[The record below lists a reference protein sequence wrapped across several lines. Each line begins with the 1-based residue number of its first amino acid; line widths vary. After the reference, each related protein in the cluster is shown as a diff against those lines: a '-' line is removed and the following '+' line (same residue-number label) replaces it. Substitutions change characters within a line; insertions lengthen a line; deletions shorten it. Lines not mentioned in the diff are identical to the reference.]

1 MFLNDMSTIVRF
13 SHIFMNRSLMKSD
26 ITSSENYIL
35 FYLFSKDKV
44 SQDDIAAY
52 FAIDKGSIS
61 KSVNSLVK
69 KGYVEKIENP
79 NNRRENLVSLTKMG
93 RSTFEKNNKL
103 LKEWHKSVMKDI
115 TIKEFEQLKDI
126 LARMAENARK
136 TIDTLEE

>member
-13 SHIFMNRSLMKSD
+13 SHIFMNRSLMTSD
-26 ITSSENYIL
+26 VTSSENYIL
-35 FYLFSKDKV
+35 LYLFSKDKV
-44 SQDDIAAY
+44 TQEDIAAY

-79 NNRRENLVSLTKMG
+79 DNRRANLVSLTKLG
-93 RSTFEKNNKL
+93 RSTFEENDKL
-103 LKEWHKSVMKDI
+103 LKEWHKSVMQGI

-126 LARMAENARK
+126 LSRMAENARK
-136 TIDTLEE
+136 TIETLEE

>member
-13 SHIFMNRSLMKSD
+13 SHIFMNRSLMTSD
-26 ITSSENYIL
+26 VTSSENYIL
-35 FYLFSKDKV
+35 LYLFSKDKV
-44 SQDDIAAY
+44 TQEDIAAY

-79 NNRRENLVSLTKMG
+79 DNRRANLVSLTKLG
-93 RSTFEKNNKL
+93 RSTFEENDKL
-103 LKEWHKSVMKDI
+103 LKEWHKSVMQGI

-136 TIDTLEE
+136 TIETLEE